1 MSGLQQPG
9 LLEDTDEIATD
20 APSKFRQ
27 PAEVVIVVD
36 VGGRAE
42 DDPAQVSYMYEIEN
56 REPLSRGLHEK
67 VDVTVLASLVA
78 CHGAIQEQPSNAEV
92 MQLLTAAA

>member
-1 MSGLQQPG
+1 
-9 LLEDTDEIATD
+9 
-20 APSKFRQ
+20 
-27 PAEVVIVVD
+27 
-36 VGGRAE
+36 
-42 DDPAQVSYMYEIEN
+42 MYEIEN